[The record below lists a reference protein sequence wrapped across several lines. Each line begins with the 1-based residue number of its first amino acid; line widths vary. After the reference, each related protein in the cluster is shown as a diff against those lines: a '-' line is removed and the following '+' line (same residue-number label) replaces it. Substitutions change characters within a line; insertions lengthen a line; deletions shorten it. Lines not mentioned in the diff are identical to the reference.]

1 MIIGI
6 CSVELY
12 LPGITSLKEKRN
24 IINSI
29 KASIRNHFNVAIS
42 EIDYL
47 DKWQRCI
54 LGIVGVSNDGK
65 FMESLLKKILNNI
78 QQKRGVEILDYNLE
92 VNNGV
97 QARKGEFPHNKNNI

>member
-1 MIIGI
+1 MTIGI

-12 LPGITSLKEKRN
+12 LPGITSLKQKRS

-29 KASIRNHFNVAIS
+29 KTKIRKHFNVSIS
-42 EIDYL
+42 EVNYSE
-47 DKWQRCI
+47 KWQRSL

-65 FMESLLKKILNNI
+65 LLESSFKKILNNI
-78 QQKRGVEILDYNLE
+78 QQKRGVEILDYTFE

-97 QARKGEFPHNKNNI
+97 QTKKGEFPYNRDHL